1 MPQPEPPSPA
11 LRALVAAACLVVVVA
26 GLKAAGDVILPILFS
41 VFLSIATLPA
51 VRWLQ
56 SRGVPT
62 LVAIPVVVVL
72 VVGIL
77 VGVSGIIAGTVR
89 SFTADVGQYE
99 QPFNALVARGTHLAE
114 SLGIEIQDGDLIG
127 LLTPGSIMDLVGS
140 TVQAV
145 VGLLGRV
152 LVVAVTLTFIL
163 FEASELEQKV
173 RAAFGTDADPAGP
186 FADAGDRVQRYLV
199 IKTLISAITGLLA
212 GLLCRVLGVDFWV
225 MWGLIAFLLNYIPSI
240 GSIVAAVPPILLAVV
255 QLGWDYALAVTVGY
269 LSINVALGNFIEPR
283 LMGQSLGLSPLVVFL
298 SLIFWGWLW
307 GPVGM
312 LLCVPMTVMAKLVLD
327 ANEDTRWI
335 AVFLGPPREARHAA
349 TAVPAPHR
357 PEHGDRAAK

>member
-1 MPQPEPPSPA
+1 MSSAPPNSPA
-11 LRALVAAACLVVVVA
+11 LRALVAAASLVVVIA

-51 VRWLQ
+51 LRWLQ
-56 SRGVPT
+56 ARGVPT
-62 LVAIPVVVVL
+62 LIGIPVVVVL
-72 VVGIL
+72 VVAVL

-89 SFTADVGQYE
+89 TFTADVGRYE
-99 QPFNALVARGTHLAE
+99 QAFNGLVAQGAHLAE
-114 SLGIEIQDGDLIG
+114 SLGLEIQDGDLIG
-127 LLTPGSIMDLVGS
+127 LLTPGSIMDLVG
-140 TVQAV
+140 TTLQAV

-152 LVVAVTLTFIL
+152 LIVAVTLTFIL

-186 FADAGDRVQRYLV
+186 FSDAGDRVQRYLL

-212 GLLCRVLGVDFWV
+212 GLLCRVLGLDFWV

-240 GSIVAAVPPILLAVV
+240 GSIVAAIPPILLAVV
-255 QLGWDYALAVTVGY
+255 QLGWDYAIGVTVGY
-269 LSINVALGNFIEPR
+269 LAINITLGNFIEPR

-312 LLCVPMTVMAKLVLD
+312 LLCVPMTVMAKLVLETND
-327 ANEDTRWI
+327 DTRWI
-335 AVFLGPPREARHAA
+335 AVFLGPPREARQAA
-349 TAVPAPHR
+349 TGVPPPHR
-357 PEHGDRAAK
+357 AEGAGSRG